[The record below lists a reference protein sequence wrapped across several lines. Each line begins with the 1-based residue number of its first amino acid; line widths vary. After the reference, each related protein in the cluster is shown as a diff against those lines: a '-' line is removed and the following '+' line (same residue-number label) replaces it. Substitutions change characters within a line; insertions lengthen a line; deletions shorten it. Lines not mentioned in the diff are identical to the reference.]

1 MRNVALPPAKEKLLR
16 KNEACVA
23 TPASESGRIISACQ
37 ACSPPCLIAAER
49 AAIAVKSIVDSL
61 LGTRALLSQVI
72 FRKCRPVYTNVKPLF
87 SKSAGGRQTALALVI
102 RDIRNTRFP
111 RAFEKYDGV
120 RHPHHAHVG
129 VTTRKLPNGSPAIA
143 VSIEQP
149 PDYRKTPSKGEH
161 ERRESC
167 PR

>member
-1 MRNVALPPAKEKLLR
+1 
-16 KNEACVA
+16 
-23 TPASESGRIISACQ
+23 
-37 ACSPPCLIAAER
+37 LIAAER

-61 LGTRALLSQVI
+61 LGTRALLSRVI

-87 SKSAGGRQTALALVI
+87 SKSAGGSQTALALVI

-120 RHPHHAHVG
+120 RHPHRSHVG
-129 VTTRKLPNGSPAIA
+129 VATRKLPIDSHAIA

-149 PDYRKTPSKGEH
+149 PDHGKMPSEA
-161 ERRESC
+161 S
-167 PR
+167 